1 MTFWNT
7 EFSGTTDVPEGVGA
21 GGSGGRR
28 ARENSVKRQGVRGR
42 VPCLQ
47 G

>member
-7 EFSGTTDVPEGVGA
+7 EFSRTTDVPEGVGA

-28 ARENSVKRQGVRGR
+28 ARENRVKRQGVRGR